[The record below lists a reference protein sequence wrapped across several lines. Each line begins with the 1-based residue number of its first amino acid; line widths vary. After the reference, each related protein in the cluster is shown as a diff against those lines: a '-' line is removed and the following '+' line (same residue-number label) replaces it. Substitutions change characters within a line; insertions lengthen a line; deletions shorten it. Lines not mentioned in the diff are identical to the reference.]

1 MRKWKQVTVPL
12 LTPAQVEKYNWNQ
25 NRMGK
30 HFVKWKKGIF
40 IIIIIIII
48 IINYYYFAFYP
59 FLSHSGVT

>member
-30 HFVKWKKGIF
+30 HFVKWKKGI
-40 IIIIIIII
+40 IIIIITIILL
-48 IINYYYFAFYP
+48 FTPSYP
-59 FLSHSGVT
+59 IQG